1 MAYLKQKL
9 QVPVIA
15 IARLNEYVSKNVS
28 VLLMLTRVKVIVDK
42 KGNEMCFIEG
52 HDETGNVEGV
62 VFSSTYRQVKD
73 LLEKNKVIY
82 IEGRIDYRDKL
93 SLVVQRVKE
102 ISK

>member
-1 MAYLKQKL
+1 MSDNLISHIKH
-9 QVPVIA
+9 
-15 IARLNEYVSKNVS
+15 
-28 VLLMLTRVKVIVDK
+28 
-42 KGNEMCFIEG
+42 FIEG